1 MARKNKPQVKAV
13 NFTFESPAAEN
24 VSVAGDFNGWDS
36 DRTQLRRGKNNVWQG
51 GIKLRSGRYEYKFFV
66 DGNWTIDPKNNNR
79 VGNSFGSENSVL
91 DI

>member
-1 MARKNKPQVKAV
+1 MAKKTQSTVKKIS
-13 NFTFESPAAEN
+13 FTFESPEAQS
-24 VSVAGDFNGWDS
+24 VSVVGDFNGWDN
-36 DRTQLRRGKNNVWQG
+36 DRTQLRRGKKDIWERD
-51 GIKLRSGRYEYKFFV
+51 IKLRSGRYEYKFFV